1 MPKTYLKIRKSKA
14 EDAHVQADIS
24 NHRGQNIENEE
35 RRERL
40 RRILESRKAKSA
52 NDQEKVQ
59 SAAATK
65 DNINGTSNDASGYG
79 RVFFIAHVVM
89 VAIFG
94 RLVMK
99 TTADTS
105 ISKIRRRNFLI
116 ESVKL
121 GWPCVSFAVRTE
133 ENVIGSLFGGLRE
146 CWFWF
151 PLESV

>member
-1 MPKTYLKIRKSKA
+1 MTGVVIKLNGGRKLKLTVGPEFRS
-14 EDAHVQADIS
+14 
-24 NHRGQNIENEE
+24 
-35 RRERL
+35 L
-40 RRILESRKAKSA
+40 RRIEIRLSL
-52 NDQEKVQ
+52 
-59 SAAATK
+59 
-65 DNINGTSNDASGYG
+65 GSGYG

>member
-1 MPKTYLKIRKSKA
+1 MTGLVIKLNGGRKLKLTVGPEFRSLGRIEIRLSL
-14 EDAHVQADIS
+14 
-24 NHRGQNIENEE
+24 G
-35 RRERL
+35 
-40 RRILESRKAKSA
+40 
-52 NDQEKVQ
+52 
-59 SAAATK
+59 
-65 DNINGTSNDASGYG
+65 SGYG

>member
-1 MPKTYLKIRKSKA
+1 MTGLVIKLNGGRKLKLTVGPPEFMSLWRIEIRLSL
-14 EDAHVQADIS
+14 
-24 NHRGQNIENEE
+24 G
-35 RRERL
+35 
-40 RRILESRKAKSA
+40 
-52 NDQEKVQ
+52 
-59 SAAATK
+59 
-65 DNINGTSNDASGYG
+65 SGYG

-99 TTADTS
+99 TTIADTS
-105 ISKIRRRNFLI
+105 ISKIRRRNLLI

>member
-1 MPKTYLKIRKSKA
+1 MTGLVIKLNGGRKLKLTVGSPEFRCLWRIEIRLSL
-14 EDAHVQADIS
+14 
-24 NHRGQNIENEE
+24 G
-35 RRERL
+35 
-40 RRILESRKAKSA
+40 
-52 NDQEKVQ
+52 
-59 SAAATK
+59 
-65 DNINGTSNDASGYG
+65 SGYG

-99 TTADTS
+99 TTAADTS
-105 ISKIRRRNFLI
+105 ISKIRRRNLLI

>member
-65 DNINGTSNDASGYG
+65 DNINGTSNDAKK
-79 RVFFIAHVVM
+79 A
-89 VAIFG
+89 
-94 RLVMK
+94 K
-99 TTADTS
+99 
-105 ISKIRRRNFLI
+105 
-116 ESVKL
+116 
-121 GWPCVSFAVRTE
+121 
-133 ENVIGSLFGGLRE
+133 
-146 CWFWF
+146 
-151 PLESV
+151 

>member
-1 MPKTYLKIRKSKA
+1 MTGVVIKLNGGRKLKLTVGPKFRSLGR
-14 EDAHVQADIS
+14 
-24 NHRGQNIENEE
+24 IEIW
-35 RRERL
+35 L
-40 RRILESRKAKSA
+40 SL
-52 NDQEKVQ
+52 
-59 SAAATK
+59 
-65 DNINGTSNDASGYG
+65 GSGYG

>member
-1 MPKTYLKIRKSKA
+1 MTGIVIKLNGGRKLKLTVGPEFRSLG
-14 EDAHVQADIS
+14 
-24 NHRGQNIENEE
+24 RIEIW
-35 RRERL
+35 L
-40 RRILESRKAKSA
+40 SL
-52 NDQEKVQ
+52 
-59 SAAATK
+59 
-65 DNINGTSNDASGYG
+65 GSGYG
-79 RVFFIAHVVM
+79 RVFFIAHVVT

-133 ENVIGSLFGGLRE
+133 ENVIGSLFGGLRV

>member
-1 MPKTYLKIRKSKA
+1 MTGLVIKLNGGRKLKRTVGPPEFRSLWRIEIRLSL
-14 EDAHVQADIS
+14 
-24 NHRGQNIENEE
+24 G
-35 RRERL
+35 
-40 RRILESRKAKSA
+40 
-52 NDQEKVQ
+52 
-59 SAAATK
+59 
-65 DNINGTSNDASGYG
+65 SGYG

-105 ISKIRRRNFLI
+105 ISKIRRRNLLI
-116 ESVKL
+116 ESVELGWL
-121 GWPCVSFAVRTE
+121 GWPCVSFTVRAE

>member
-1 MPKTYLKIRKSKA
+1 MISGLVIKLNGGRKLKLTVGPPEFWSLWRIEIRLSL
-14 EDAHVQADIS
+14 
-24 NHRGQNIENEE
+24 G
-35 RRERL
+35 
-40 RRILESRKAKSA
+40 
-52 NDQEKVQ
+52 
-59 SAAATK
+59 
-65 DNINGTSNDASGYG
+65 SGYG

-99 TTADTS
+99 TTVDTS
-105 ISKIRRRNFLI
+105 ISKIRRRNLLI

>member
-1 MPKTYLKIRKSKA
+1 MMTGLVIKLNGGRKLKLTVGAEFWSLWRVEIRLSL
-14 EDAHVQADIS
+14 
-24 NHRGQNIENEE
+24 G
-35 RRERL
+35 
-40 RRILESRKAKSA
+40 
-52 NDQEKVQ
+52 
-59 SAAATK
+59 
-65 DNINGTSNDASGYG
+65 SGYGG

-99 TTADTS
+99 TTIADTS
-105 ISKIRRRNFLI
+105 ISKIRWRNLLI

>member
-1 MPKTYLKIRKSKA
+1 MTGIVIKLNGGRKLKLTVGPEFRS
-14 EDAHVQADIS
+14 
-24 NHRGQNIENEE
+24 
-35 RRERL
+35 L
-40 RRILESRKAKSA
+40 RRIEIRLSL
-52 NDQEKVQ
+52 
-59 SAAATK
+59 
-65 DNINGTSNDASGYG
+65 GSGYG